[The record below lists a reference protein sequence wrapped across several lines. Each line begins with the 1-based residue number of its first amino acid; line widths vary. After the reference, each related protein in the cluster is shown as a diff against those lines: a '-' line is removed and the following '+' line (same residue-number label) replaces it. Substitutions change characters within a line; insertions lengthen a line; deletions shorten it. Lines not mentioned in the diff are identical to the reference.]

1 MSFKGPRRL
10 EVTSPTGVAGVEFNC
25 VDFDSVAIHLV
36 GSTTGTII
44 VRGGIFTT
52 IRSSNLTSNSH
63 TFTTVPSTT
72 ARYVLFDTRGFDYI
86 DLSVDGNFAAD
97 SGLVIVANTAKVT
110 NF

>member
-10 EVTSPTGVAGVEFNC
+10 EVTSSTGVAGVEFNC

-36 GSTTGTII
+36 GTVGGTII
-44 VRGGIFTT
+44 VRGGVFTG
-52 IRSSNLTSNSH
+52 IRANNVTSNSH

-86 DLSVDGNFAAD
+86 DLSATGTFSVD
-97 SGLVIVANTAKVT
+97 SGFVIVANTAKVT